1 MINFILTC
9 IESYPYSFIIL
20 LDKHAPIYVYKESLS
35 HKGQSRNKSDIGQG
49 AANLKRFISKKKKK
63 NIVNWDKEQS
73 GPNLYMQYSKH
84 E

>member
-49 AANLKRFISKKKKK
+49 AANLKKFISKKKKK
-63 NIVNWDKEQS
+63 RT
-73 GPNLYMQYSKH
+73 L
-84 E
+84 

>member
-63 NIVNWDKEQS
+63 EHCKLGQGTEWTKFIYAIQ
-73 GPNLYMQYSKH
+73 QT
-84 E
+84 